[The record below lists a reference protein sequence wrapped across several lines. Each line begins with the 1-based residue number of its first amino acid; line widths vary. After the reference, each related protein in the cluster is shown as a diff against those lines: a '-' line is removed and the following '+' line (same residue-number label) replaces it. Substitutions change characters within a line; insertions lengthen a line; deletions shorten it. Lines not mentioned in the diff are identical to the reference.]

1 MGELEDAQAALAAS
15 ELEKSAMVEGW
26 MGTYGDLVTLLM
38 CFFVI
43 LFAMATLDA
52 QKFKELVISLKGTM
66 GVLKGGERLFSPGD
80 IPKPDPAGSGS
91 PIASNSMAQPVPTK
105 ADKAVGEK
113 GENEDGAQQG
123 EKSEPETYQAGE
135 GKPVII
141 LKNMASF
148 EEGADTLDAESKR
161 QLDKVVPLIVQ
172 NRGRT
177 IAVVGHA
184 DPKPF
189 KSTAKASKLA
199 NWDLAARRAG
209 QVIEYFV
216 TQKGIDQTRFELNA
230 YSSVKGPARESENP
244 RRIDIIIRPKF
255 RPAKEIKLDEIISQF
270 N

>member
-105 ADKAVGEK
+105 ADRAVGEK
-113 GENEDGAQQG
+113 GETKVAAQQG

-135 GKPVII
+135 GKPVIV
-141 LKNMASF
+141 LKNMAAF
-148 EEGADTLDAESKR
+148 EEGSDTLDADSKL
-161 QLDKVVPLIVQ
+161 QLDKVLPLIVQ

-184 DPKPF
+184 DPK
-189 KSTAKASKLA
+189 SVRGAAGKLA
-199 NWDLAARRAG
+199 NWDIAARRAR

-216 TQKGIDQTRFELNA
+216 TRKGIDQARFELNA
-230 YSSVKGPARESENP
+230 YSSVKGPVRESDNP
-244 RRIDIIIRPKF
+244 RRVDIIIRPKF

>member
-1 MGELEDAQAALAAS
+1 M
-15 ELEKSAMVEGW
+15 MV
-26 MGTYGDLVTLLM
+26 
-38 CFFVI
+38 F
-43 LFAMATLDA
+43 
-52 QKFKELVISLKGTM
+52 Q
-66 GVLKGGERLFSPGD
+66 PGD

-91 PIASNSMAQPVPTK
+91 PVAAQSLAQPVPTK
-105 ADKAVGEK
+105 ADQAVGEK
-113 GENEDGAQQG
+113 GEVDEGSQKG

-141 LKNMASF
+141 LKNMANF
-148 EEGADTLDAESKR
+148 EEGSDQLNSADKS

-184 DPKPF
+184 DPK
-189 KSTAKASKLA
+189 SVRGSASKLA
-199 NWDLAARRAG
+199 NWDIAARRAR

-216 TQKGIDQTRFELNA
+216 TQKGIDQARFELNA
-230 YSSVKGPARESENP
+230 YSSVKGPVRESDNP
-244 RRIDIIIRPKF
+244 RRDDIIIRPKF

>member
-105 ADKAVGEK
+105 ADRAVGEK
-113 GENEDGAQQG
+113 GDTEEGAQRG

-141 LKNMASF
+141 LKNLASF
-148 EEGADTLDAESKR
+148 EEGSDTLDAESKL
-161 QLDKVVPLIVQ
+161 QLNKVVPLIVQ

-184 DPKPF
+184 DPKSF
-189 KSTAKASKLA
+189 RGSASKLA
-199 NWDLAARRAG
+199 NWDIAARRAR

-216 TQKGIDQTRFELNA
+216 TQKGIDQARFELNA
-230 YSSVKGPARESENP
+230 YSSVKGPVRESDNP
-244 RRIDIIIRPKF
+244 RRVDIIIRPKF